1 MCVRIRVQKG
11 AGTSLV
17 VHLAHQLQVLRR
29 RDGMVVDEFA
39 IAVPSHIV
47 DKEGE
52 IDGTSL

>member
-1 MCVRIRVQKG
+1 MSVRIRVQKG

-17 VHLAHQLQVLRR
+17 VHSAHQLRVLRR
-29 RDGMVVDEFA
+29 CDGMVVDEFA

-52 IDGTSL
+52 IDGPSL